1 MRTLILATI
10 LRVLTPLFIG
20 FAIYMFF
27 RGHDNPGGGFIAG
40 LIASIPFMLH
50 SMVFGYQRTM
60 RVYRIRPRL
69 LAGLGLLL
77 ALLSGMFSV
86 AKGDPYLTSI
96 WVEEKLPFVGKI
108 GTPIFFDFGV
118 MLVVFGV
125 VLEITFLLTDE

>member
-1 MRTLILATI
+1 
-10 LRVLTPLFIG
+10 VLTPLFIS
-20 FAIYMFF
+20 FALYMFF

-60 RVYRIRPRL
+60 RVYRVRPRL

-86 AKGDPYLTSI
+86 VKGDPYLTSI

>member
-10 LRVLTPLFIG
+10 LRVLTPLFIS
-20 FAIYMFF
+20 FSLYMFF

-50 SMVFGYQRTM
+50 SMVFGYRRTM
-60 RVYRIRPRL
+60 KVYRIRPRL

-77 ALLSGMFSV
+77 ALVSGMFAV

-96 WVEEKLPFVGKI
+96 WMEEKLPFVGKI

>member
-60 RVYRIRPRL
+60 RVYRVRPRL

-86 AKGDPYLTSI
+86 AKGDLYLTSI